1 MVTLL
6 SVIKG
11 SIMPEGRAAPDMN
24 ILVIGGSGLLGRK
37 TVLHLVRDNE
47 IARVVAMDVVPPKEW
62 IIKSMGEDAAKY
74 QFLRGDVSQLED
86 ILSAIKLYS
95 IDRLIN
101 LAFLLPGAVEAN
113 PRRSVKVNE
122 LGMCNA
128 FEAARLMGIKRV
140 IYMSSEG
147 VYGPQEEYGDR
158 PVTEDDPV
166 HPQSAYA
173 IAKQLAEMLAAR
185 YAELYG
191 LSLTTLRPPVI
202 WGHGG
207 LAPNVI
213 KWFSDIVSLPAIGKS
228 FSVDNDGTGR
238 HSLAP
243 ADDCAEF
250 IKILIKAPS
259 SPHAVY
265 NIGGPPTSLREIAS
279 VVRRFIPGAVIK
291 LSRQAESIDAAKG
304 GLPWKLSM
312 ARAGEDYGFSCM
324 PIDAAV
330 RQHIND
336 ARLEARLEPLKR

>member
-1 MVTLL
+1 
-6 SVIKG
+6 
-11 SIMPEGRAAPDMN
+11 MN

-47 IARVVAMDVVPPKEW
+47 IARVVSMDVVPPKEW
-62 IIKSMGEDAAKY
+62 IIKSMGEEAAKF
-74 QFLRGDVSQLED
+74 QFQRGDVSQLED
-86 ILSAIKLYS
+86 ILSVIKLYA
-95 IDRLIN
+95 IDKLIN

-113 PRRSVKVNE
+113 PRLSVKVNE

-128 FEAARLMGIKRV
+128 FEAARLMGINRV
-140 IYMSSEG
+140 VYMSSEG

-173 IAKQLAEMLAAR
+173 IAKQLAEMLAER
-185 YAELYG
+185 YAGLYG
-191 LSLTTLRPPVI
+191 LSLTALRAPVI

-213 KWFSDIVSLPAIGKS
+213 KWFSDIVSLPAAGKP

-243 ADDCAEF
+243 VDDCAEF
-250 IKILIKAPS
+250 IKILIKVPS

-265 NIGGPPTSLREIAS
+265 NIGGPPTSLRDVAA
-279 VVRRFIPGAVIK
+279 VVRRYIPDIEIRFGH
-291 LSRQAESIDAAKG
+291 QAESIDAAKG

-312 ARAGEDYGFSCM
+312 ARAEEDYGFSCM
-324 PIDAAV
+324 PIDEAV
-330 RQHIND
+330 GQHIND
-336 ARLEARLEPLKR
+336 ARLEAGLPQVKTTIVQEGT